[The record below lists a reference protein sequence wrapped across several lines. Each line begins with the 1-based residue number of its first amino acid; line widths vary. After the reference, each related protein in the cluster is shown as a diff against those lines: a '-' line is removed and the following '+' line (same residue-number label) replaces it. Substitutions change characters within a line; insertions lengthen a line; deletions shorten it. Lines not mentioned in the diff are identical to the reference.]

1 MKIYLCQMNVVP
13 GKPSTNFETIRKN
26 VTEAIAA
33 HAELVVFPA
42 LALTGSMAG
51 DLFLQQDFREKCIA
65 FGDKIVKLS
74 KDIDILFGNID
85 AEGNNTSIFASK
97 GKVAENSLKNVTIGT
112 DCSPFLVGKS
122 EARIS
127 ALGNNARRTK
137 KPLIFLNAV
146 GTQNTGKRIFAFDGM
161 STVYNANGTTAYQFP
176 AFESQS
182 VLVNIQDGKA
192 TTVSGAFGIAESKN
206 FQLSGISKIH
216 AALVY
221 MIRENLARMG
231 IKRMIIGASGGID
244 SAVCAALYTE
254 ALGKENVFL
263 INMPT
268 RFNSDTTKNAARDLA
283 ENLGTP
289 YMVAPISEILNA
301 VCDSLGKCSFIRND
315 TAMKVEGINYENLQA
330 RTRSASVLA
339 TVASILGAGITCNGN
354 KSEAMVGYCTLYGD
368 TCGVM
373 CALGD
378 LWKTQVY
385 ALANDI
391 NKNGEII
398 PKASLEIPASAEL
411 SEAMNVDEG
420 KGDPIIYPY
429 HDKLFAYWVERN
441 KSLDD
446 SLKLLD
452 KGATNFCKELG
463 VNEEFF
469 RKQFPTDKAAAED
482 MRAWYRRYRGIALA
496 KRLQFP
502 PILTVSSHPF
512 GSESYEAQI

>member
-1 MKIYLCQMNVVP
+1 MKLYLCQMNVVP

-26 VTEAIAA
+26 VAEAQAA
-33 HAELVVFPA
+33 KADMVVFPA
-42 LALTGSMAG
+42 FSLSGVMAG
-51 DLFLQQDFREKCIA
+51 DLFLQQDFRNKCVEFGEKVA
-65 FGDKIVKLS
+65 KLS

-85 AEGNNTSIFASK
+85 SECQNKNFFASK
-97 GKVAENSLKNVTIGT
+97 GKFSDKTLTEVTIGM
-112 DCSPFLVGKS
+112 DCSPFLVGKT
-122 EARIS
+122 EARMS
-127 ALGNNARRTK
+127 ALGINARRTQ
-137 KPLIFLNAV
+137 KPIVFLNAV
-146 GTQNTGKRIFAFDGM
+146 GTQNIGKRIFAFDGM
-161 STVYNANGTTAYQFP
+161 SAVYNADGTTAYQFP
-176 AFESQS
+176 AFESAS
-182 VLVNIQDGKA
+182 VLVNIQNGKA
-192 TTVSGAFGIAESKN
+192 TVEFNAFGFADAQR
-206 FQLSGISKIH
+206 FQLTGISKIH

-231 IKRMIIGASGGID
+231 IKRMVIGASGGID

-254 ALGKENVFL
+254 AIGKENVFL

-289 YMVAPISEILNA
+289 YMVAPISEILNS
-301 VCDSLGKCSFIRND
+301 VCDSLGKCSFVRND
-315 TAMKVEGINYENLQA
+315 TPMKVEGINYENLQA
-330 RTRSASVLA
+330 RTRSASILA
-339 TVASILGAGITCNGN
+339 TVASVLGAGITCNGN

-398 PKASLEIPASAEL
+398 PKASIEIPASAEL

-446 SLKLLD
+446 SILLLE
-452 KGATNFCKELG
+452 KGAVNFCKELG

-469 RKQFPTDKAAAED
+469 RKQFPTDKAALED
-482 MRAWYRRYRGIALA
+482 MRAWHRRYRGIALA

-502 PILTVSSHPF
+502 PILTISSHPF